1 MAWIAPRCL
10 NLGSHPHPALR
21 AALSRQGR
29 GLNTEVA
36 AKPPSPL
43 AGEGSRRRRVGEGA
57 WEQSTT
63 NPTLSFAGLTKTFHL
78 AQLVPPLCAL
88 LLGAGLARA
97 EPSEA
102 RAEIHPSLAAAA
114 EAETRPLKVGLNKS
128 ALVELPGDVREVVI
142 SDPAVVEAVVRT
154 ARRVHLLGQQI
165 GQATASFIGPDG
177 HPMLTLDVSVERDLS
192 PVAAMI
198 RRLMP
203 DANVQLEAINDNIV
217 VSGSVASPLDASRI
231 ADIAGRF
238 VSKREQ
244 VLNIVNVEAKE
255 QVLLRVNVVEMNR
268 SVIRRLGV
276 DLRQALSTGTITAA
290 KLSEAAF
297 PVSGG
302 TISSLGLQTV
312 TNALAGTGSGEVAAV
327 GWGNGTARID
337 AILQALERNGLART
351 LAEPNLTSVS
361 GETAK
366 FLAGGEYPVPV
377 GSDSQGKSITF
388 KPFGVSLSF
397 TPVVLSA
404 GRISLQIETEVS
416 ELTTEGAVTV
426 DQISIPALRVRRAS
440 STLELPSGGSL
451 VMAGLISSQTRR
463 NVDGLPGLR
472 NLPVLGPLFR
482 SEDFVRSETELVVIV
497 TPVLVRAAEESALA
511 TPGSGEPPAAP
522 GADAAGAA
530 GNLAAAGD
538 RGFGFI
544 IE

>member
-1 MAWIAPRCL
+1 MTDRRISL
-10 NLGSHPHPALR
+10 LR
-21 AALSRQGR
+21 
-29 GLNTEVA
+29 
-36 AKPPSPL
+36 L
-43 AGEGSRRRRVGEGA
+43 AR
-57 WEQSTT
+57 
-63 NPTLSFAGLTKTFHL
+63 
-78 AQLVPPLCAL
+78 LVPLLCAA
-88 LLGAGLARA
+88 LLGAVAARA
-97 EPSEA
+97 EPGQV
-102 RAEIHPSLAAAA
+102 RADIHPSLAA

-244 VLNIVNVEAKE
+244 VLNMVNVEAKE

-268 SVIRRLGV
+268 SIIRRLGV

-302 TISSLGLQTV
+302 TIASLGLQTV

-530 GNLAAAGD
+530 GNLAADGD

>member
-1 MAWIAPRCL
+1 MTSRHSPFR
-10 NLGSHPHPALR
+10 PFRALAR
-21 AALSRQGR
+21 L
-29 GLNTEVA
+29 L
-36 AKPPSPL
+36 
-43 AGEGSRRRRVGEGA
+43 
-57 WEQSTT
+57 
-63 NPTLSFAGLTKTFHL
+63 
-78 AQLVPPLCAL
+78 PPLCASL
-88 LLGAGLARA
+88 FVAGAAHSDERQARA
-97 EPSEA
+97 EM
-102 RAEIHPSLAAAA
+102 RPSLAAEISA
-114 EAETRPLKVGLNKS
+114 ERPLKLGLNKS
-128 ALVELPGDVREVVI
+128 ALIDLPADARDVVI

-154 ARRVHLLGQQI
+154 ARRVHLLGQRI
-165 GQATASFIGPDG
+165 GQATASFIGKDG
-177 HPMLTLDVSVERDLS
+177 RPILTLDVSVERDLA
-192 PVAAMI
+192 PVAAII

-203 DANVQLEAINDNIV
+203 EADVHLDAINDNIV
-217 VSGSVASPLDASRI
+217 VTGSVPSPLDASRI

-238 VSKREQ
+238 VAKREQ
-244 VLNIVNVEAKE
+244 VLNMVNVEAKE

-268 SVIRRLGV
+268 SIIRRLGV
-276 DLRQALSTGTITAA
+276 DIHKALQTGTITAV

-302 TISSLGLQTV
+302 AVSGL
-312 TNALAGTGSGEVAAV
+312 ALPLTSAANIASGEVDALS
-327 GWGNGTARID
+327 WGNGTAHVD
-337 AILQALERNGLART
+337 AVLQALERNGLART

-377 GSDSQGKSITF
+377 STDNQGKSVTF
-388 KPFGVSLSF
+388 KPFGVSLAF

-416 ELTTEGAVTV
+416 ELTNDGAVMV

-472 NLPVLGPLFR
+472 SLPVLGALFR

-497 TPVLVRAAEESALA
+497 TPVLVRATEESALVR
-511 TPGSGEPPAAP
+511 PGSAAP
-522 GADAAGAA
+522 MAAPATGGASVPGE
-530 GNLAAAGD
+530 LAAAGD
-538 RGFGFI
+538 HGFGFI